1 MMVEV
6 MRRPESAV
14 ASILVVDDDE
24 DLRAMVKLVL
34 ERRGFLVHEANCIA
48 AALSAPQ
55 VDLLITDLNLP
66 DGTGEELI
74 NRLRALH
81 PQAAIAM
88 SGSRASQPTPF
99 DAYLLKPAAPH
110 DLLASVDRVLASGA

>member
-55 VDLLITDLNLP
+55 VDLLITDLHLP

-81 PQAAIAM
+81 PQAAIAL

-99 DAYLLKPAAPH
+99 DAHLLKPTAPH